1 MIDERAVIQERA
13 KHTPLLSEVWR
24 VAMGERQKTIDL
36 LEKEISSQAEGKVN
50 PWMSENIVDACLLLE
65 SETAEPKFTDR
76 ALLVYGNVLGHLTG
90 EEIKRKMALPDDHSV
105 FLGRGAGL
113 FFIHNYKDLLRP
125 ALVADSPEEVRASE
139 VRLKAWLGE
148 ARENNPDQ
156 EDIASLIEAIRKSDG
171 FNIDEFNGE
180 NPLREAGRFLRLAA
194 QVLNSRDDL
203 VPKRFRDQDVD
214 KDRYLE
220 ALVIFS
226 GESAKMEPVLRIAD
240 QRKKAHPAAFG
251 LGSEE
256 IGYLMHRDYVDEEIP
271 VPPKLVEKLMVLQK

>member
-13 KHTPLLSEVWR
+13 KHAPLLSEVWR

-36 LEKEISSQAEGKVN
+36 LEKEISSQAEGEVN
-50 PWMSENIVDACLLLE
+50 PWVVENIVDAYLLLE
-65 SETAEPKFTDR
+65 SETAGPKFTDR
-76 ALLVYGNVLGHLTG
+76 ALLIYGDVLGHLAG
-90 EEIKRKMALPDDHSV
+90 EEIKRKMALPDDPSV
-105 FLGRGAGL
+105 FFGRSTGR
-113 FFIHNYKDLLRP
+113 FFIHKYKDLLRP
-125 ALVADSPEEVRASE
+125 ALVADSPGEIEASE

-156 EDIASLIEAIRKSDG
+156 EDIIPLIRAIRESEG
-171 FNIDEFNGE
+171 FNPDEFSGE
-180 NPLREAGRFLRLAA
+180 NPLREAGRFSRLAV
-194 QVLNSRDDL
+194 QVLNSKDDL
-203 VPKRFRDQDVD
+203 VPKRFRGQDVN
-214 KDRYLE
+214 KDYYLN

-256 IGYLMHRDYVDEEIP
+256 IGYLMHRDYFDQNIP
-271 VPPKLVEKLMVLQK
+271 VPPKLVEKLTVLQK